1 MRGLRSV
8 ASFVIAHWHRDM
20 YLSVTISF
28 ESGNSE
34 GVCYKSAHLSS
45 NRLLVS
51 HTVSMNMFRQMIQ
64 SRLVLHLWTSVALD
78 ESALKLSWAQTL
90 IDQDHIYLKSKHQWF
105 QCFSTWK
112 KPTVSYFCPWHAMAQ
127 RSKWPVSFWKTKA
140 SIVALGDRCGTPES
154 RHLPAPAPCVVLA
167 HFGYVPSPLSRLLI
181 EICWPLHQF
190 SSEVGVHSR
199 RIHRTKSKK
208 IGNNHINGAVWT
220 ANLWYMMQQN
230 SNELH
235 EHGDLIVVEANL
247 HNLHRAEQT
256 SRSPS
261 GSGLSPYLSYHIQ
274 DTSRYF
280 KIFQVQLTLNWIG
293 CSSHR

>member
-1 MRGLRSV
+1 MLEKCDNMFFVMRGLRSV

-51 HTVSMNMFRQMIQ
+51 HTVSMNMFRQMMQ

-167 HFGYVPSPLSRLLI
+167 HFGLCPQPTFETSDRDLLA
-181 EICWPLHQF
+181 
-190 SSEVGVHSR
+190 SAS
-199 RIHRTKSKK
+199 
-208 IGNNHINGAVWT
+208 
-220 ANLWYMMQQN
+220 
-230 SNELH
+230 
-235 EHGDLIVVEANL
+235 
-247 HNLHRAEQT
+247 
-256 SRSPS
+256 
-261 GSGLSPYLSYHIQ
+261 
-274 DTSRYF
+274 
-280 KIFQVQLTLNWIG
+280 VQLWG
-293 CSSHR
+293 RSSLTENPQNQKQKKWK